1 MTLTLESITYRYA
14 GTGRAS
20 LSDVSLE
27 LADGEVVGVVGG
39 NEAGKTTLCLVASG
53 LAPRSIGGTLT
64 GRVLI
69 DGQPTTDRAMHELAA
84 SVGIC
89 FQNPATQL
97 SQVADTVF
105 EEVAFG
111 PLNLGLARGEVIRR
125 VTESLAA
132 IGITE
137 LGERDPR
144 RLSGGQMQLVAVAG
158 LLAMGP
164 RHLVLDEPVAQL
176 DPEGRALV
184 AEALRKLAAAG
195 TGLLITEHDTDLL
208 AGLCSRVVVVDRGKV
223 VASGPAAD
231 MLADPRL
238 DDWGVEPPARVRLQR
253 ALAAAGVRSELP
265 Q

>member
-1 MTLTLESITYRYA
+1 MALTMESVSYRYA
-14 GTGRAS
+14 GAARTS
-20 LSDVSLE
+20 LADVSLQ

-53 LAPRSIGGTLT
+53 LAPRSIGGTLS

-69 DGQPTTDRAMHELAA
+69 DGEPTTERPMHELAA

-89 FQNPATQL
+89 FQNPYTQL
-97 SQVADTVF
+97 SQVADTVY

-111 PLNLGLARGEVIRR
+111 ALNLGLARGEVIRR

-158 LLAMGP
+158 LLAMRP

-208 AGLCSRVVVVDRGKV
+208 AGLCSRVVVVEAGKL
-223 VASGPAAD
+223 VAAGTARDILGDA
-231 MLADPRL
+231 RL
-238 DDWGVEPPARVRLQR
+238 DEWGVEPPARVRLSR
-253 ALAAAGVRSELP
+253 ALAAAGVESELP
-265 Q
+265 A